1 MANYIFSFT
10 AGGADPIRSI
20 FLTCKNSDIMAVD
33 ICEIGLYPGKEYL
46 GEPGRGKV

>member
-1 MANYIFSFT
+1 
-10 AGGADPIRSI
+10 
-20 FLTCKNSDIMAVD
+20 MAVD